1 MRPLL
6 LLAMAASA
14 LAQTGPC
21 SSEGTVLQDGNGAPV
36 ARARVLFRKIG
47 AGSQLALGYFT
58 DDNGRFRAEGLDPA
72 AYGVSVH
79 KVGYLP
85 PLAARRPRSGPRL
98 ELAKACQQTGLQYL
112 LIPTAILSGHLT
124 DANGLPAAR
133 GGVEAQRR
141 AWLNGRWQFRTV
153 STASANAQGEFRISR
168 LPAGQYVLRAVPGG
182 PMTVSF
188 RDPSGPT
195 HYAAPA
201 YYPGVY
207 EASKAQIINV
217 DTGVEL
223 GGFDFG
229 PILVPFLTVSGQVL
243 DAEGQGAPSRCQVLL
258 RPVSGGSEERIA
270 RYSAQTGE
278 FVFPEVAPGKYQ
290 LLAYAAGAT
299 TIGTA
304 SRQLELTEN
313 NATGL
318 QLQLEP
324 PFAVQG
330 RATLQGGTLPLGAVQ
345 VNLLPT
351 TPKAAAASP
360 ALVED
365 DGTFTIPLVGHD
377 RYRIVVTSNQPNIYL
392 KSVSAG
398 GKPQPGHWIDW
409 TFGGPRQMGVLL
421 GNDGGRLEATFN
433 GDSGPAENVYVV
445 LVPADMEK
453 LAGSTLMVG
462 QAGMVRQNSV
472 TQSAGMV
479 QMGAFRMA
487 NIPPGDYLAYAFGI
501 GISDGDSDPAML
513 ADPAWVPFYKGPATP
528 VRIEPNAQAHIALS
542 ILPLP

>member
-1 MRPLL
+1 VT
-6 LLAMAASA
+6 ASA

-21 SSEGTVLQDGNGAPV
+21 TAEGTVRQDGNGAPV
-36 ARARVLFRKIG
+36 ARARVLFRKSG

-58 DDNGRFRAEGLDPA
+58 DDNGRFRAEGLDQA
-72 AYGVSVH
+72 TYGVSVH
-79 KVGYLP
+79 KVGFLP
-85 PLAARRPRSGPRL
+85 PVAARRPRSGARL
-98 ELAKACQQTGLQYL
+98 ELTNACQQTGLQYL
-112 LIPTAILSGHLT
+112 LIPSAILSGRLT
-124 DANGLPAAR
+124 DTNGQPAAR
-133 GGVEAQRR
+133 AGVEAQRR

-168 LPAGQYVLRAVPGG
+168 LPAGQYVLRAQPGG

-207 EASKAQIINV
+207 EAAKAQIITV

-229 PILVPFLTVSGQVL
+229 PMLVPFFTVSGRVL

-258 RPVSGGSEERIA
+258 RPAIGGGEERIA

-278 FVFPEVAPGKYQ
+278 FIFPEVAPGKYQ

-304 SRQLELTEN
+304 SRELELTEN
-313 NATGL
+313 NAAGL

-330 RATLQGGTLPLGAVQ
+330 RATLQGGALPLGAIQ
-345 VNLLPT
+345 VILLPT

-365 DGTFTIPLVGHD
+365 DGTFTVPLVSHD
-377 RYRIVVTSNQPNIYL
+377 RYRILVTSNQPNIYL
-392 KSVSAG
+392 KSVSEG

-409 TFGGPRQMGVLL
+409 TFGGPRQISVLL
-421 GNDGGRLEATFN
+421 ANDGGRLEAEFN
-433 GDSGPAENVYVV
+433 GDSGPAENIYVV
-445 LVPADMEK
+445 LVPADMDK

-462 QAGMVRQNSV
+462 QAGIVRRSSLV
-472 TQSAGMV
+472 QSGGV
-479 QMGAFRMA
+479 VRLGAFRMA
-487 NIPPGDYLAYAFGI
+487 NIPPGDYLAYAFGM

-513 ADPAWVPFYKGPATP
+513 ADPAWVPYYKGPGTP
-528 VRIEPNAQAHIALS
+528 VRIEPNAQARIALD